1 MTDIY
6 TEPKFDPDTRR
17 NLGPLKRLAGV
28 WEGTVG
34 KDTHP
39 EAEGPVTEAFV
50 ERWQFDVIDPQTNGP
65 QLFYGLR
72 FHQHVTRPG
81 EITTFHDQVGY
92 LLWEPAAKQIYMTVS
107 IPRGQTLL
115 AHGTAGEH
123 SDEWTLQAVE
133 GGAVTGILSNP
144 FLEQHFRT
152 TAFSLKVTF
161 NDDGTF
167 SYNETTVMRVTGV
180 EQDFLH
186 TDSNTLKLVKG
197 PAALNPAV
205 IEAGKWAN
213 R

>member
-39 EAEGPVTEAFV
+39 EAEGPVTEAYV

-81 EITTFHDQVGY
+81 EITAFHDQVGY
-92 LLWEPAAKQIYMTVS
+92 LLWEPAAKKIYMTIS
-107 IPRGQTLL
+107 IPRAQTLL
-115 AHGTAGEH
+115 AQGAADEH

-144 FLEQHFRT
+144 FLEKNFRT

-167 SYNETTVMRVTGV
+167 SYDETTVMKVAGV
-180 EQDFLH
+180 EKDFLH
-186 TDSNTLKLVKG
+186 TDTNTLKLVEG
-197 PAALNPAV
+197 PEALNPAA

>member
-81 EITTFHDQVGY
+81 EITAFHDQVGY
-92 LLWEPAAKQIYMTVS
+92 LLWEPATKKIYMTIS
-107 IPRGQTLL
+107 IPRAQTLL
-115 AHGTAGEH
+115 AQGTADEH
-123 SDEWTLQAVE
+123 ATEWSVQAVA
-133 GGAVTGILSNP
+133 GAAGTGIVSNP
-144 FLEQHFRT
+144 FLEKNFRT
-152 TAFSLKVTF
+152 TAFTLKVTF

-167 SYNETTVMRVTGV
+167 SYDETTVMKVAGV
-180 EQDFLH
+180 EKDFLH
-186 TDSNTLKLVKG
+186 TDTNTLKLVEG
-197 PAALNPAV
+197 PEALNPAA